1 MVIPA
6 VKGHNAHDNLETP
19 DAIRFDTCSP
29 DCLACIVLS
38 AGVKRGDIT
47 VAELR
52 IAVEGEGAVP
62 ATEAL
67 LQIPGLSGTWTTE
80 AEARREPLTL
90 ATIATIV
97 GIVGGALKI
106 AEQVHKWYQEHR
118 QAQAERKI
126 DRVLIV
132 GRQGQRLLLEGA
144 TVEDIRRLLDN

>member
-1 MVIPA
+1 MIIPA
-6 VKGHNAHDNLETP
+6 VKGHNAHNDLETSNG
-19 DAIRFDTCSP
+19 IRFDICSP
-29 DCLACIVLS
+29 DCLACIVLH
-38 AGVKRGDIT
+38 AGVTRGDIT
-47 VAELR
+47 VADLR

-80 AEARREPLTL
+80 AEEHKEPLTL

-97 GIVGGALKI
+97 GIVGGALKV

>member
-1 MVIPA
+1 MIIPY
-6 VKGHNAHDNLETP
+6 VQGYNVHNDLETS
-19 DAIRFDTCSP
+19 DGIRFDTCSP
-29 DCLACIVLS
+29 DCLVCIVLH
-38 AGVKRGDIT
+38 AGVTRGDIT

-52 IAVEGEGAVP
+52 IAIEGDGAVL

-97 GIVGGALKI
+97 GIVGGALKV

-144 TVEDIRRLLDN
+144 TVEDIRRLLEN

>member
-1 MVIPA
+1 MLT
-6 VKGHNAHDNLETP
+6 GL
-19 DAIRFDTCSP
+19 
-29 DCLACIVLS
+29 LACIVLH
-38 AGVKRGDIT
+38 AGVKRGDLT
-47 VAELR
+47 VADLR

-67 LQIPGLSGTWTTE
+67 LQIPGLSGTWSTE
-80 AEARREPLTL
+80 AEAHREPLTL

-118 QAQAERKI
+118 QAQAERKF

>member
-1 MVIPA
+1 MIIPA
-6 VKGHNAHDNLETP
+6 VKGHNAHNDLETS
-19 DAIRFDTCSP
+19 DGIRFDTCSSA
-29 DCLACIVLS
+29 CLACIVLH
-38 AGVKRGDIT
+38 AGIRRGDIT

-67 LQIPGLSGTWTTE
+67 LLIPGLSGTWTSE

-97 GIVGGALKI
+97 GIVGGVLEV

-144 TVEDIRRLLDN
+144 TVEDIRRLLEN

>member
-1 MVIPA
+1 MLT
-6 VKGHNAHDNLETP
+6 GL
-19 DAIRFDTCSP
+19 
-29 DCLACIVLS
+29 LACIALH
-38 AGVKRGDIT
+38 AGVKRGDLT
-47 VAELR
+47 VADLR

-106 AEQVHKWYQEHR
+106 AEQIHKWYQEYR

-132 GRQGQRLLLEGA
+132 GRPDQRLFLEGA